1 MSDEADPSQETYF
14 LSYSRSD
21 ERFALRL
28 AKDLRAHGVAM
39 WVDQLDIRPSQHWDR
54 AIERAVSACRGL
66 VVILSPRSVASD
78 NVADEISFAIDS
90 GKNVLP
96 VTIEKCVLPL
106 RITRMHIIDATGVY
120 DKALR
125 QCLAE
130 LQRPGNAGEGKSAGG
145 ASPPLDPQTVS
156 EAKRRLAAIL
166 GPIAEILVDK
176 AAGRAASA
184 ADLYGQLA
192 LNINDEATREK
203 FLTNGA
209 AGSAAPSA
217 SGISKAVTPAARTNA
232 IAPSE
237 IASLA
242 AALTPYLGPIAPIVA
257 ERESRVCTNTE
268 ELRRRLAALISAE
281 RDRSAFLKRAT
292 VPD

>member
-1 MSDEADPSQETYF
+1 MSEKADRSEETYF

-39 WVDQLDIRPSQHWDR
+39 WVDQLDIRPSEHWDR

-66 VVILSPRSVASD
+66 VVVLSPRSVASD

-90 GKNVLP
+90 GKSVLP
-96 VTIEKCVLPL
+96 VMIEKCVLPL
-106 RITRMHIIDATGVY
+106 RITRMHVVDATGSY

-125 QCLAE
+125 QCLGE
-130 LQRPGNAGEGKSAGG
+130 LQRPGKAGEDKSA
-145 ASPPLDPQTVS
+145 ARALPPLDPQTVS
-156 EAKRRLAAIL
+156 EAKRQLAAIL

-192 LNINDEATREK
+192 LNINDEDARER

-209 AGSAAPSA
+209 AGSARSPA
-217 SGISKAVTPAARTNA
+217 SGMNKPVTPANRTSA

-257 ERESRVCTNTE
+257 ERESRACTSSE

-281 RDRSAFLKRAT
+281 RDRTAFLKRAT
-292 VPD
+292 VSD

>member
-1 MSDEADPSQETYF
+1 MSDRTERNRDTYF

-39 WVDQLDIRPSQHWDR
+39 WVDQLDIRPSEHWDR

-90 GKNVLP
+90 GKSVLP
-96 VTIEKCVLPL
+96 VMIEKCVLPL
-106 RITRMHIIDATGVY
+106 RITRMHVVDATRSY

-130 LQRPGNAGEGKSAGG
+130 LQRAGDASEDKAAAR

-156 EAKRRLAAIL
+156 EAKRRLAAII
-166 GPIAEILVDK
+166 GPIAGILADK

-192 LNINDEATREK
+192 LNINDVGAREK
-203 FLTNGA
+203 FLANAT
-209 AGSAAPSA
+209 AGCTLSSA
-217 SGISKAVTPAARTNA
+217 SGRTKLRHQLHGRTRSRPPRSP
-232 IAPSE
+232 PS
-237 IASLA
+237 
-242 AALTPYLGPIAPIVA
+242 
-257 ERESRVCTNTE
+257 R
-268 ELRRRLAALISAE
+268 LR
-281 RDRSAFLKRAT
+281 
-292 VPD
+292 

>member
-1 MSDEADPSQETYF
+1 MSDGTDQNRDTYF
-14 LSYSRSD
+14 LSYSRTD

-39 WVDQLDIRPSQHWDR
+39 WVDQLDIRPSEHWDR
-54 AIERAVSACRGL
+54 AIERAVSASRGL

-90 GKNVLP
+90 GKSVLP
-96 VTIEKCVLPL
+96 VMIEKCVLPL
-106 RITRMHIIDATGVY
+106 RITRMHVVDATGSY

-125 QCLAE
+125 QCLGE
-130 LQRPGNAGEGKSAGG
+130 LQRPGSAGEDKSAGR

-156 EAKRRLAAIL
+156 EAKRQLAAIL

-176 AAGRAASA
+176 AARRAASA

-192 LNINDEATREK
+192 LNINDEAAREK

-209 AGSAAPSA
+209 AGSAAASA
-217 SGISKAVTPAARTNA
+217 SDISKTAARTNA
-232 IAPSE
+232 IAPTE

-242 AALTPYLGPIAPIVA
+242 AALTPYLGPIARIVA
-257 ERESRVCTNTE
+257 ERESRLCASAE
-268 ELRRRLAALISAE
+268 ELRGRLAALICAE
-281 RDRSAFLKRAT
+281 GDRSAFLKRAT
-292 VPD
+292 VSD